1 LAQGLQF
8 SLMASESELPRAKP
22 FRKSPT
28 DENILFAA
36 VAVVASSILMFWGT
50 GLHPLWFLAWFAPLP
65 VLLISPRLGRRTAFS
80 VAALSW
86 FLGSIN
92 MWHYLL
98 AAIALPLP
106 LVLVLS
112 VVPACFF
119 GFAVLLFR
127 RFMVRGALWK
137 AALVFPTFWVTCEYV
152 NNITSPHGTF
162 PNMAYTQMD
171 LLPMLQVT
179 SVVGIWGISF
189 CLFLLPATIAAVL
202 SRQGSARDR
211 TRLAMAVAVFLVAV
225 DGYGSWR
232 LVSSPAPQS
241 TVKVGLMATGVDTT
255 FPHDD
260 STALGL
266 FRYYSDKADSLAA
279 QGAQVIILPEKIALV
294 SDQATNQVDALY
306 ASAAAR
312 AKASL
317 IVGLDRGTLTRRF
330 NEARV
335 YSPDGSLAA
344 IYDKHHMVP
353 KFEDADQPGRKLAI
367 IDQPSGVWG
376 MEICK
381 DMDFPGLSRQYGAKG
396 VGLLLVPAWDFTLD
410 GWLHGRMAVMRGVE
424 SGFTIVRAAKQGLL
438 TVSDDRGRILAQQDA
453 ATVRFASLLTT
464 APVRHDDTFYARWGD
479 WFAWL
484 NVAGLVAL
492 LLSPTSKQNRVSL

>member
-1 LAQGLQF
+1 MVPQTELSLAKPASQF
-8 SLMASESELPRAKP
+8 STTRNL
-22 FRKSPT
+22 
-28 DENILFAA
+28 LFAGTA
-36 VAVVASSILMFWGT
+36 VIATSAMLFEGT
-50 GLHPLWFLAWFAPLP
+50 GLHPLWFLTWFAPLP
-65 VLLISPRLGRRTAFS
+65 VLLISPRLGRWSAFS

-86 FLGSIN
+86 FLGSLN

-127 RFMVRGALWK
+127 RFNVRGALWK

-162 PNMAYTQMD
+162 PNMGYTQMD
-171 LLPMLQVT
+171 LLPLLQVT

-189 CLFLLPATIAAVL
+189 CLFLLPATVAAVL
-202 SRQGSARDR
+202 SRQGSARGR
-211 TRLAMAVAVFLVAV
+211 TRLAIAVAVFLAAV

-232 LVSSPAPQS
+232 LASTPVPQY

-260 STALGL
+260 NTALQL
-266 FRYYSDKADSLAA
+266 FHEYSDKADSLVA
-279 QGAQVIILPEKIALV
+279 QGAKVIVLPEKIALV
-294 SDQATNQVDALY
+294 SDQGTIQVDALY
-306 ASAAAR
+306 AAAAAR

-317 IVGLDRGTLTRRF
+317 VVGLDRGTLTKRF
-330 NEARV
+330 NEARL
-335 YSPDGSLAA
+335 YSPAGTLAA
-344 IYDKHHMVP
+344 TYDKHHMVP
-353 KFEDADQPGRKLAI
+353 NFEDADQPGTTITVL
-367 IDQPSGVWG
+367 DQPSGVWG
-376 MEICK
+376 IQICK

-438 TVSDDRGRILAQQDA
+438 TISDDRGRILAQQDA
-453 ATVRFASLLTT
+453 ATVRFASLLGT
-464 APVRHDDTFYARWGD
+464 APIWHDDTLYTRWGN

-492 LLSPTSKQNRVSL
+492 LLSPVRKRAPG